1 MTASP
6 PAAPF
11 ASPSAASA
19 AAPSAA
25 PAPAE
30 DEQPYE
36 DRFDDELPAIAV
48 TGMACRFPGADSTAE
63 FWSLLRAGTE
73 VREEVPAEELR
84 RAGLAGSAPGGPVH
98 VPVRRPFGD
107 PALFDAAAFGM
118 TPAEAALTDPQQR
131 ILLELAV
138 HALEDAGI
146 DHAAFPGAI
155 GTVVGLNHS
164 DYLLHHVL
172 AHPEVVAT
180 HGWHR
185 VLMGNDR
192 GFTATQIA
200 YRLGLTGPA
209 FAVDCGC
216 SAGLVAVHQAARML
230 LDYEADAVL
239 AGGAAINPQDLG
251 YEYTP
256 GGIVSPD
263 GRCRPFSAEASGTA
277 FASGAGLV
285 VLRRLEDA
293 LADGDRVLAVIRAG
307 AVNNDGRRKSG
318 YTAPSVPG
326 QAELVAR
333 VHRLADV
340 GADRIG
346 HLEAHG
352 TATLLGD
359 PIEVAALTEA
369 FRQTTSATGYCVL
382 GSVKANIGHLDSA
395 AGIAGLIKTVLMLRH
410 RELVPTPGS
419 GSTNPHIDFATSPFR
434 IAGESLPWESELPRM
449 AGVSAFGV
457 GGTNAH
463 LLLEEGPV
471 RLPDGDP
478 PRREFDRRRH
488 WLDPRP
494 TGAGA
499 QGAVRPESAATESS
513 AVESQSVEPQSV
525 EPGTRRPEEL
535 LSGALEIF
543 RTALGTDE
551 VGPEDDLFVLDGDSL
566 TAQRIA
572 ALAGE
577 RWGVRIPLGT
587 FLDEPTP
594 VRLAALVAAAP
605 TEQPTEK
612 PAGKP
617 IGAGLADAGPLPV
630 PALLERFLFL
640 DEIPGAAEAYHVP
653 VLAELTGPLDPAAL
667 AGALQDVVDRHDGLR
682 LRFHRSEHGPRF
694 DVLPRAGAE
703 LPVVDVPDEDALHRA
718 VNDLLGTA
726 IPLDPAPA
734 LIARLFRRSAERHV
748 LAVVV
753 HHICADA
760 HSTGVLLRDL
770 YACYAR
776 RTGAPAARLPSLEGL
791 FAEHARATD
800 DWTRS
805 AEAERQAAFWSAELA
820 DLPERLELPGRAR
833 PAERRY
839 RGELLEFELPPR
851 VADQVRALAERRR
864 VTPFTVVLAAFAV
877 LLGRL
882 GTSSDLVVGTPVAGR
897 QHPRTRD
904 LVGNFVN
911 TLPLRLRLD
920 PADDFTALVDRAAGR
935 LRAALDHQELPY
947 ELLVRRLGRTADQ
960 REAPLF
966 DVLFNMLGGESGPPP
981 APPGL
986 TAHPVPFERGGSPY
1000 ELSLDWW
1007 FDPDGHLG
1015 GRLRYDVDRFGRA
1028 RVEAWRDCFAHLLD
1042 RLTAEPGTPVADWP
1056 AEPPA
1061 LARRTAQALRG
1072 PVTEVPEQPV
1082 HEVFEDWA
1090 RREPQRLALAGGG
1103 TELTYGR
1110 LAEVSAGVAA
1120 LLAGHG
1126 VRPGDRVGLALPKGV
1141 PAVAALLG
1149 VVRAGAVAV
1158 PFDPGLPP
1166 ARLALMAEDC
1176 APTVVLC
1183 ERPEAAGFAPPAA
1196 AVVLPPLAELTAPS
1210 GWNGPSVTGA
1220 DLVYLTYTSGSTGR
1234 PKGIAFPHRALTNLV
1249 HWETDGHRRALRWLQ
1264 FAPLGFDAAFHEV
1277 FGALC
1282 GGGSLHV
1289 VDEETR
1295 YDHELLAA
1303 FIAGHGVHKAIW
1315 PVSLLNSVAA
1325 VFEDDTEQFASLR
1338 EIAATGEQ
1346 LRLGAAPLAFFAALP
1361 DCRLIDNYG
1370 PAETHVVTS
1379 YTFRGPSTD
1388 WPRYAPIGR
1397 PLPNTVLRLTDPA
1410 GRDVPYGAVGEL
1422 RIGGVCVAEGY
1433 LGLPA
1438 QTAERFERSGGT
1450 AWYRTGDRAR
1460 LLPDGELEFLG
1471 RADGQVK
1478 IRGHRVELAEVDLAI
1493 RRVPGVRDVAVVVA
1507 GTDGERRLDAYLV
1520 TAVPVERVRERLL
1533 AELPSALVPATFT
1546 VLDALPVNVNGKVV
1560 PALLPAPGRPTPTPA
1575 PTPAPVSA
1583 PTAASAAGPAVGQD
1597 GPGGEVLE
1605 LFRRILERPDLA
1617 ADDDFF
1623 AAGGHSLLAVRVL
1636 YGLRERFPAAQG
1648 LSVAEFYRC
1657 RTAEQVTRRL
1667 ALRTAGGAA
1676 APGGPR
1682 PQALL
1687 PDAGP
1692 PAALPAGLRAAA
1704 RPEAVADGKSFVLE
1718 LGEHPDPR
1726 ALRLA
1731 YRALLRRHPALRLTV
1746 APDGGGLTVRPAE
1759 TLDDTVPVL
1768 DPDPA
1773 TDLAGQVYRAARA
1786 GAPDPRRDPLLR
1798 LLLATPPDGPALLGL
1813 SLHPLALDGLG
1824 LLTLVGELATA
1835 YRDPAALG
1843 PEDRGFLRQLAWREQ
1858 LADGEEAKHAA
1869 GVWHELLA
1877 GHGAPATADAL
1888 GLPGSPTDPDTRTE
1902 PDTWAEPDTEADWAP
1917 QAGLHTAVR
1926 EAGAR
1931 LGLSPY
1937 TLQLTAFA
1945 LAAARTLGTGA
1956 PRIALPWDGR
1966 AAAGLEDSV
1975 GAFAEVVPLPVTIRP
1990 DAPVADSL
1998 AAVRALLARIEEAR
2012 PVPFADLAAADPALA
2027 AAGAADLVFNYAW
2040 DDGGE
2045 QEFAGHALRWV
2056 GPEPLQPGQRVH
2068 FALVDGP
2075 GGFRVRARSRAGGP
2089 DAGAL
2094 TAAYREALY
2103 ALLFDPSAGRDGR
2116 PAATALEGES

>member
-1 MTASP
+1 M
-6 PAAPF
+6 
-11 ASPSAASA
+11 SAV
-19 AAPSAA
+19 P
-25 PAPAE
+25 E

-36 DRFDDELPAIAV
+36 ELLDDDLSAIAV
-48 TGMACRFPGADSTAE
+48 TGMACRFPGADSPAE
-63 FWSLLRAGTE
+63 FWELLRAGAE
-73 VREEVPAEELR
+73 PREEVPAGELL
-84 RAGLAGSAPGGPVH
+84 RAGVAEPSPGGPVH
-98 VPVRRPFGD
+98 VPVRRSFAD
-107 PALFDAAAFGM
+107 PAQFDAAAFGM

-131 ILLELAV
+131 ALLELAV

-146 DHAAFPGAI
+146 DPAAFPGAI

-164 DYLLHHVL
+164 EYLLRHVL
-172 AHPEVVAT
+172 GHPEVVAT

-216 SAGLVAVHQAARML
+216 SASLVAVHQAARML

-239 AGGAAINPQDLG
+239 AGGAAINPQDVG
-251 YEYTP
+251 YEYTE

-263 GRCRPFSAEASGTA
+263 GRCRPFSAEAAGTV

-318 YTAPSVPG
+318 YTAPSVAG

-333 VHRLADV
+333 VHRLAGI
-340 GADRIG
+340 GADRVG

-369 FRQTTSATGYCVL
+369 FRQTTAARGGCRL
-382 GSVKANIGHLDSA
+382 GSVKSNIGHLDSA

-410 RELVPTPGS
+410 REFVPTLGCE
-419 GSTNPHIDFATSPFR
+419 STNPHIDFATSPFR
-434 IAGESLPWESELPRM
+434 VSDELLPWESELPRM

-463 LLLEEGPV
+463 LLLEEGPE
-471 RLPDGDP
+471 RLPEGDP
-478 PRREFDRRRH
+478 PRRVFDRRRH
-488 WLDPRP
+488 WLDARP
-494 TGAGA
+494 AGAPQAGAGQTGALG
-499 QGAVRPESAATESS
+499 TEALEAS
-513 AVESQSVEPQSV
+513 
-525 EPGTRRPEEL
+525 EL
-535 LSGALEIF
+535 EAGALEIF
-543 RTALGTDE
+543 RSALGTPE

-572 ALAGE
+572 ALARA
-577 RWGVRIPLGT
+577 RWEVRVPLGT

-594 VRLAALVAAAP
+594 ARLAALVAEALARTPDPVPAP
-605 TEQPTEK
+605 R
-612 PAGKP
+612 PAES
-617 IGAGLADAGPLPV
+617 GPLPV

-640 DEIPGAAEAYHVP
+640 DEVPGAAEAYHVP
-653 VLAELTGPLDPAAL
+653 VLAELAGPLDQAAL

-694 DVLPRAGAE
+694 EILPHAAAA

-726 IPLDPAPA
+726 VPLDPAPA
-734 LIARLFRRSAERHV
+734 LVARLFRRSPERHV
-748 LAVVV
+748 LALVV

-776 RTGAPAARLPSLEGL
+776 RTGAPAPQLPELTGL
-791 FAEHARATD
+791 FAEHARSVA
-800 DWTRS
+800 DWADS
-805 AEAERQAAFWSAELA
+805 AEAERQAAFWRTELA
-820 DLPERLELPGRAR
+820 DPPERLELPGRAR
-833 PAERRY
+833 RAEPRY
-839 RGELLEFELPPR
+839 RGELLEFSLPER
-851 VADQVRALAERRR
+851 TADQVRALAERRR
-864 VTPFTVVLAAFAV
+864 VTPFTVVLAAFTV

-882 GTSSDLVVGTPVAGR
+882 GARSDLVVGTPVAGR

-920 PADDFTALVDRAAGR
+920 PAEDFTALVDRAAAR
-935 LRAALDHQELPY
+935 LRAALDHQDLPY
-947 ELLVRRLGRTADQ
+947 ELLVRRLGHPADQ

-966 DVLFNMLGGESGPPP
+966 DVLFNMLGGEGGPPP

-986 TAHPVPFERGGSPY
+986 TAHPVPFDRGGSPY

-1007 FDPDGHLG
+1007 FDPDGGLG
-1015 GRLRYDVDRFGRA
+1015 GRFRYDTDRFERA
-1028 RVEAWRDCFAHLLD
+1028 AVEDWRDCFTHLLD
-1042 RLTAEPGTPVADWP
+1042 RLTAEPGEPVAAWP

-1061 LARRTAQALRG
+1061 LARRTAEALRG
-1072 PVTEVPEQPV
+1072 PVTEVPQPPV
-1082 HEVFEDWA
+1082 HEVFARWA
-1090 RREPQRLALAGGG
+1090 DREPDRLALAGGG

-1110 LAEVSAGVAA
+1110 LAAVSAAVAG

-1126 VRPGDRVGLALPKGV
+1126 VRPGDRVGLLLPKGV

-1158 PFDPGLPP
+1158 PFDPGLPI
-1166 ARLALMAEDC
+1166 ARLAMMAADC
-1176 APTVVLC
+1176 TPAVVLC
-1183 ERPEAAGFAPPAA
+1183 EQPEAVAFAPEAEPL
-1196 AVVLPPLAELTAPS
+1196 VLPSLAELAAAPAPAEL
-1210 GWNGPSVTGA
+1210 PSVGGA

-1234 PKGIAFPHRALTNLV
+1234 PKGIAFPHRALTNLI
-1249 HWETDGHRRALRWLQ
+1249 HWETEGYHRGLRWLQ
-1264 FAPLGFDAAFHEV
+1264 FAPLGFDAAFHEI

-1289 VDEETR
+1289 ADEETR
-1295 YDHELLAA
+1295 YDHELLADL
-1303 FIAGHGVHKAIW
+1303 ISGHRVQKAIW

-1325 VFEDDTEQFASLR
+1325 VFEDDPEPFASLC

-1346 LRLGAAPLAFFAALP
+1346 LRLGAGVLAFFDGLP

-1379 YTFRGPSTD
+1379 YRFQGPPAD

-1410 GRDVPYGAVGEL
+1410 GLDVPYGTVGEL
-1422 RIGGVCVAEGY
+1422 RIGGVCVADGY
-1433 LGLPA
+1433 LGLPE
-1438 QTAERFERSGGT
+1438 QTAERFGRADGLD
-1450 AWYRTGDRAR
+1450 WYRTGDRAR
-1460 LLPDGELEFLG
+1460 LLPGGELEFLG
-1471 RADGQVK
+1471 REDGQVK
-1478 IRGHRVELAEVDLAI
+1478 IRGHRVELSEVDLAI
-1493 RRVPGVRDVAVVVA
+1493 RRVPGVRDVALVVA
-1507 GTDGERRLDAYLV
+1507 GQEGERRLDAYLV
-1520 TAVPVERVRERLL
+1520 ATAPVEAVRERLL

-1546 VLDALPVNVNGKVV
+1546 VLDALPVNANGKVV
-1560 PALLPAPGRPTPTPA
+1560 PALLPAPGRPGPA
-1575 PTPAPVSA
+1575 APAALPG
-1583 PTAASAAGPAVGQD
+1583 PAGPA
-1597 GPGGEVLE
+1597 GPAGEVLE
-1605 LFRRILERPDLA
+1605 LFRRVLERPDLA
-1617 ADDDFF
+1617 ADADFF
-1623 AAGGHSLLAVRVL
+1623 AVGGHSLLAIRVL
-1636 YGLRERFPAAQG
+1636 YGLRERFPAAHG

-1657 RTAEQVTRRL
+1657 RTAEEVARRL
-1667 ALRTAGGAA
+1667 TPHGADPAPGLPRPRIQLPAGG
-1676 APGGPR
+1676 PPPR
-1682 PQALL
+1682 
-1687 PDAGP
+1687 
-1692 PAALPAGLRAAA
+1692 LPAGLRPAA
-1704 RPEAVADGKSFVLE
+1704 RPEAAAGGKSFVLE
-1718 LGEHPDPR
+1718 LGPHPDPQ

-1731 YRALLRRHPALRLTV
+1731 YRALLRRHPALRLSV
-1746 APDGGGLTVRPAE
+1746 APDGGELTVRPAE
-1759 TLDDTVPVL
+1759 ALDDAVPVL
-1768 DPDPA
+1768 EPGPAVRPADRPDW
-1773 TDLAGQVYRAARA
+1773 LYRTAR
-1786 GAPDPRRDPLLR
+1786 GLAPDPRHDPLLR
-1798 LLLATPPDGPALLGL
+1798 LVLATPPDGPALLAL
-1813 SLHPLALDGLG
+1813 SVHPLALDGLG
-1824 LLTLVGELATA
+1824 LLTLVQELATA

-1843 PEDRGFLRQLAWREQ
+1843 PQDDGFLRQLAWRDG
-1858 LADGEEAKHAA
+1858 LTDGEEAKRAA
-1869 GVWHELLA
+1869 EIWHELLA
-1877 GHGAPATADAL
+1877 GPATPEASSDAAD
-1888 GLPGSPTDPDTRTE
+1888 TD
-1902 PDTWAEPDTEADWAP
+1902 APDTEAAWAP
-1917 QAGLHTAVR
+1917 HSGLHTAVR

-1931 LGLSPY
+1931 LGISPY

-1945 LAAARTLGTGA
+1945 IAAARTAGTDA

-1975 GAFAEVVPLPVTIRP
+1975 GAFAEVVPLPVAVRP
-1990 DAPVADSL
+1990 DEPVAAVL
-1998 AAVRALLARIEEAR
+1998 ATVRELLARIEEAR
-2012 PVPFADLAAADPALA
+2012 PVPFADLAAADPRLA
-2027 AAGAADLVFNYAW
+2027 AAGRADLVFNYAW

-2045 QEFAGHALRWV
+2045 PLFAGHPVQWV
-2056 GPEPLQPGQRVH
+2056 GPEPLQPGQRTRFSV
-2068 FALVDGP
+2068 VDGP
-2075 GGFRVRARSRAGGP
+2075 DGFLVRARSRPGGA
-2089 DAGAL
+2089 DAHAL

-2103 ALLFDPSAGRDGR
+2103 ALLFDPQARPDGR
-2116 PAATALEGES
+2116 PSATTPDEES